1 VGDPVNWTY
10 VVTNTGNVDLV
21 GVSVTDD
28 QGVTVTCPQDTL
40 AVGESITCT
49 APVGT
54 AVAGQYANEGTTTG
68 FFNPLEIE
76 VTDSDLSHY
85 FGSEPAIDIEK
96 ATNGE
101 DADTLFGPFI
111 PVGQPVNWTYV
122 VENTGNVALTGVTV
136 VDDQGVTVT
145 CPATTLAVGASMTC
159 TASGIA
165 TPGIY
170 VNLGTASGFDP
181 IQAEVTDSDP
191 SHYFGIR
198 TSIAI
203 EKATNGEDA
212 DLPTGPYIPIGDAV
226 TWTYVVTNTGNLPL
240 IDVGVVDDQGI
251 TVTCPQDTLASGES
265 MTCTAPAGV
274 AVAGQY
280 ANVGTVTGTATPP
293 PINGDGEIELPGLAE
308 VTASDPS
315 HYFGFESSITIEKAT
330 NGEDA
335 DTPTGPSISVGDP
348 VNWTY
353 LVTNTSNVELTNVT
367 VVDDQGVT
375 VSCPETTLAA
385 GATMTCTATGVA
397 VAGQYANVGTVT
409 GLDPLETELTASD
422 PSHYFGIDAS
432 IDIEKATNG
441 QDADTPT
448 GPTIPVGDTVTWTYV
463 VTNTGKVALTGVM
476 VVDDQGVTVTC
487 PRTTLAAGE
496 TMTCVATGIAVA
508 GQYANNGTA
517 AGFDPSQTIVTDV
530 DPSHYYGKA
539 ILPVTG
545 IDADRLGGIGL
556 VLLVLGLVAVL
567 ATRRRRPDAN

>member
-1 VGDPVNWTY
+1 
-10 VVTNTGNVDLV
+10 VT
-21 GVSVTDD
+21 
-28 QGVTVTCPQDTL
+28 
-40 AVGESITCT
+40 
-49 APVGT
+49 
-54 AVAGQYANEGTTTG
+54 
-68 FFNPLEIE
+68 
-76 VTDSDLSHY
+76 
-85 FGSEPAIDIEK
+85 
-96 ATNGE
+96 
-101 DADTLFGPFI
+101 
-111 PVGQPVNWTYV
+111 
-122 VENTGNVALTGVTV
+122 NTGNVALTGVTV
-136 VDDQGVTVT
+136 VDDQGVAVT
-145 CPATTLAVGASMTC
+145 CPADTLAVGASMTC

-165 TPGIY
+165 TPGRY
-170 VNLGTASGFDP
+170 VNEGTATGFDP
-181 IQAEVTDSDP
+181 IQTEVTDTDP

-203 EKATNGEDA
+203 EKATNAVDA
-212 DLPTGPYIPIGDAV
+212 DTPTGPYVPIGDAV
-226 TWTYVVTNTGNLPL
+226 VWTYVVTNTGNLPL
-240 IDVGVVDDQGI
+240 IDVSVTDDQGVA
-251 TVTCPQDTLASGES
+251 VTCPQDTLASGES
-265 MTCTAPAGV
+265 MTCTAPTAV
-274 AVAGQY
+274 AAAGQY
-280 ANVGTVTGTATPP
+280 ANVGTVIGTATPP
-293 PINGDGEIELPGLAE
+293 PFNGDGEFQPPGLAE

-315 HYFGFESSITIEKAT
+315 HYFGSEPSITIEKAT

-335 DTPTGPSISVGDP
+335 DTPIGPYIPVGDT
-348 VNWTY
+348 VTWTY
-353 LVTNTSNVELTNVT
+353 VVTNTGNVALTDVV

-375 VSCPETTLAA
+375 VACPETTLAA
-385 GATMTCTATGVA
+385 GAAMTCTATGIA
-397 VAGQYANVGTVT
+397 VAGQYANIGTVT

-422 PSHYFGIDAS
+422 PSHYSGIDAS

-448 GPTIPVGDTVTWTYV
+448 GPTIPVGNTVTWTYV

-556 VLLVLGLVAVL
+556 IMLILGLVAVL
-567 ATRRRRPDAN
+567 ATRRRRPDTD